1 MTNSIEAFAAHLS
14 QAERSPLTIV
24 NYRCDLRAFAAW
36 FAETNGETFEPSK
49 ITPTDLREYKQ
60 AMIVR
65 LGLRPASVNRK
76 LATLKSFLKWA
87 ADSGLVAD
95 AIAHK
100 VPRFEREARPGPR
113 WLDRREQSALLRALE
128 RGESDRDLAIV
139 KLLLNTGLRVHE
151 LCGLEWSDVTMTE
164 RKGVIVVRSGKGG
177 KRREVPLNLD
187 ARNALEAAGF
197 RLHAGERRAV
207 FHGQRGP
214 LTPRGVQS
222 MIERYAS
229 GIDAEITPH
238 ALRHTFCK
246 NLVNAGVG
254 LEKVAALAGHEN
266 MQTTRRYCEPSMK
279 DLEGAVALIG
289 EDRE

>member
-36 FAETNGETFEPSK
+36 FVETNGETFEPAK

-65 LGLRPASVNRK
+65 LGLKPASVNRK

-87 ADSGLVAD
+87 AASELVAD

-100 VPRFEREARPGPR
+100 VPRFEREARPGPAG
-113 WLDRREQSALLRALE
+113 STAGSRARCFVRSK
-128 RGESDRDLAIV
+128 RGESDRDLSIV

-177 KRREVPLNLD
+177 RG
-187 ARNALEAAGF
+187 ARC
-197 RLHAGERRAV
+197 RSTSTRAT
-207 FHGQRGP
+207 RSRP
-214 LTPRGVQS
+214 P
-222 MIERYAS
+222 AS
-229 GIDAEITPH
+229 GSTP
-238 ALRHTFCK
+238 ASAARSFTDS
-246 NLVNAGVG
+246 AG
-254 LEKVAALAGHEN
+254 
-266 MQTTRRYCEPSMK
+266 R
-279 DLEGAVALIG
+279 
-289 EDRE
+289 